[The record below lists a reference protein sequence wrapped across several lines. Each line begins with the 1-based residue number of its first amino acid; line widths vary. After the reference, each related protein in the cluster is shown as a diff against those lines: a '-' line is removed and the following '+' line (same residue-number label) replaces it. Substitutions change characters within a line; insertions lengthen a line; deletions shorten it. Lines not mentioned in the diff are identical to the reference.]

1 MKKLSVLLLPLFVLT
16 LNSYSQNIDSL
27 RLSSKE
33 IPEGYSLSKEDQ
45 CISIQACTF
54 YDSPDIYE
62 MLIGKIK
69 RKDIQNFTSKRD
81 NGSIMYFEFDG
92 DFQGEGFLGGLLWG
106 GSKRTKE
113 HPETYLAKKNILII
127 WSFNKGS
134 AIQKISEDKIK
145 KLLK

>member
-1 MKKLSVLLLPLFVLT
+1 MKKLSAFLFFASFLILP
-16 LNSYSQNIDSL
+16 SYGQSIDSL
-27 RLSSKE
+27 ALSSKE
-33 IPEGYSLSKEDQ
+33 IPEGYSLSKKDQ

-69 RKDIQNFTSKRD
+69 RKEIQNFVSKKD

-92 DFQGEGFLGGLLWG
+92 DFKGEGFLEGLLWG
-106 GSKRTKE
+106 GSKPTKE
-113 HPETYLAKKNILII
+113 HPETYLAKKNILVI

-134 AIQKISEDKIK
+134 AIQKMSEDKITNI
-145 KLLK
+145 LK